1 MLTFTQQRGQL
12 FCLSL
17 FIKPPPAKVT
27 KQAGKPPSRPV
38 IRFDKSP
45 IIIDEFLIGAKHEFN
60 WVRRCES
67 EGTGWHRLGVKANI
81 NSRRAYRKNDLVGK
95 TSSPRWYWMK
105 GSALLRSPLIIICFC
120 SLKTNINIYYL
131 SVSISLPLRLWS
143 DHGKKIS
150 RDRNLI
156 EGSAAVAAAAAA
168 IAFCLHHAQCQRAQ
182 PVGLADGQ
190 PTEIPIIAVFDNFFS
205 LRNLIDDSF
214 KSLLRNSMRL
224 SELIYFQFELL
235 LPKKIW
241 ANRVDKKRGW
251 KTKLQFLYQPFHCSL
266 SRRNVQGC
274 ELVIYI
280 W

>member
-105 GSALLRSPLIIICFC
+105 GSALLRSPLIITCFC

-156 EGSAAVAAAAAA
+156 EGSAAVAATAA
-168 IAFCLHHAQCQRAQ
+168 IAIALLSSSCTTPTGGRGRGLSGWRMANQPKSQLLLYLTTFSHSEIWSMIRSNLFCGAHVA
-182 PVGLADGQ
+182 
-190 PTEIPIIAVFDNFFS
+190 
-205 LRNLIDDSF
+205 LISNWAH
-214 KSLLRNSMRL
+214 L
-224 SELIYFQFELL
+224 FQLLL
-235 LPKKIW
+235 LPNKYEF
-241 ANRVDKKRGW
+241 NERGR
-251 KTKLQFLYQPFHCSL
+251 KEGMK
-266 SRRNVQGC
+266 N
-274 ELVIYI
+274 IK
-280 W
+280 